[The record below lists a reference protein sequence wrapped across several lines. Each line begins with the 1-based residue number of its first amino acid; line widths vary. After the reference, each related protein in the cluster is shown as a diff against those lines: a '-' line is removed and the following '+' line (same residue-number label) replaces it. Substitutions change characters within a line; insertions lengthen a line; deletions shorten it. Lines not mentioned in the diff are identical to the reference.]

1 MLAGM
6 DSILFRARVL
16 IYGTVSQA
24 LIYGTVSQAL
34 ITTKLKDSPFTKVL
48 VEGRIFFTELL
59 IGDKKVFHDIFINF
73 VEILERGVPIF
84 GQSLKKFQN
93 TDWPCEKA

>member
-59 IGDKKVFHDIFINF
+59 IGDKKVFHDIFIN
-73 VEILERGVPIF
+73 LLYCRKNSCRNKNN
-84 GQSLKKFQN
+84 SLLYTKFQ
-93 TDWPCEKA
+93 